1 MEIALRERRPGALP
15 QVLVWA
21 LLGSVCGLVLVL
33 LEGSP
38 PRPHA
43 WNEPNP
49 LVPVRLERHDGRE
62 EVALEVEGPYEVR
75 VRRSEPRR
83 GRDFRGTIRRQGEE
97 VVLPDGEMRGHALEF
112 LPLTDS
118 PIRVEGR
125 AYRGAIRVR
134 AWSHGGIRVLNLL
147 PLEDYLRGVVGA
159 EIGPASP
166 AAALDAQ
173 AIAARTYALNA
184 LPYGPLSDGTGSQ
197 VYGGIGRED
206 PRVDG
211 AVERTRGRVLLWR
224 GKPLP
229 AYYHSTC
236 GGRTSDAREIFGIRA
251 IRPLGGAE
259 CGFCGGSRFY
269 RWEAR
274 LPKESVARLA
284 SEIGVGARLLSLRP
298 VDLDPAGR
306 WRAVEFE
313 GDKARSRRSGRELRS
328 RVNQI
333 AGSERVRSTLLEEA
347 KIEGEEL
354 RIVGRGWG
362 HGVGMCQVGAIALA
376 RSGESADSILARYYP
391 DATLAPLFLLP

>member
-1 MEIALRERRPGALP
+1 MEIARRERLRGALP

-33 LEGSP
+33 LQGSP

-49 LVPVRLERHDGRE
+49 LVAVRLERHDGRE

-75 VRRSEPRR
+75 VRRAPPRR
-83 GRDFRGTIRRQGEE
+83 GRDFRGTVRREGEE
-97 VVLPDGEMRGHALEF
+97 IVLPREDVRGHAVEF
-112 LPLTDS
+112 VLLTES
-118 PIRVEGR
+118 PVRVEGR
-125 AYRGAIRVR
+125 PYRGALRVR
-134 AWSHGGIRVLNLL
+134 ARTQGGIRVLNLL
-147 PLEDYLRGVVGA
+147 PLEEYLRGVVGA

-166 AAALDAQ
+166 PAALDAQ
-173 AIAARTYALNA
+173 AIAARSYALHA
-184 LPYGPLSDGTGSQ
+184 LPSGPLSDGTGSQ
-197 VYGGIGRED
+197 VYGGIARED
-206 PRVDG
+206 SRVDA

-236 GGRTSDAREIFGIRA
+236 GGRTSDAREVFGIRS
-251 IRPLGGAE
+251 IRPLSGAE
-259 CGFCGGSRFY
+259 CGYCEGSRFY

-274 LPKESVARLA
+274 LPREPVSRLA
-284 SEIGVGARLLSLRP
+284 SELGAGARLLSVRP
-298 VDLDPAGR
+298 VDVDPAGR
-306 WRAVEFE
+306 WREVEIE
-313 GDKARSRRSGRELRS
+313 GDKARIRRSGREFRS

-333 AGSERVRSTLLEEA
+333 AGSERVRSTLLEEVR
-347 KIEGEEL
+347 IEGEEL

-376 RSGESADSILARYYP
+376 RAGESADSILARYYP